1 MPLTIEQYR
10 TLRKPLNPTRVAKRS
25 QGGKTLTYLESWD
38 VRAHL
43 SRVFG
48 YTAWDEEIL
57 DCYQVG
63 VREYTTKDGKAMAE
77 PIWFARVQ
85 LTVRDTDGQQ
95 MCRYTESAVGS
106 SAAPDYLLA
115 ESHDNAVKTAASD
128 ALKRCAI
135 NLGTQFGL
143 SLYDDGSMRD
153 VVKGT
158 IVGPDGFDVKPE
170 GADLS
175 ADQAAALSHSLGR
188 EDDSE
193 SPTQAPETA
202 PEPEPV
208 S

>member
-10 TLRKPLNPTRVAKRS
+10 TLRKPLNDTRIAKRS

-48 YTAWDEEIL
+48 FTNWDEEIL

-63 VREYTTKDGKAMAE
+63 VREYDTKDGKPMAE

-85 LTVRDTDGQQ
+85 LTVRDSDGYRL
-95 MCRYTESAVGS
+95 CRYTESAVGS

-153 VVKGT
+153 VIKGT
-158 IVGPDGFDVKPE
+158 IVGPEGFDKQPPADLKPEQAEALRHSLGAEVDAQDPTPAPETTPE
-170 GADLS
+170 GA
-175 ADQAAALSHSLGR
+175 
-188 EDDSE
+188 
-193 SPTQAPETA
+193 TA
-202 PEPEPV
+202 
-208 S
+208 